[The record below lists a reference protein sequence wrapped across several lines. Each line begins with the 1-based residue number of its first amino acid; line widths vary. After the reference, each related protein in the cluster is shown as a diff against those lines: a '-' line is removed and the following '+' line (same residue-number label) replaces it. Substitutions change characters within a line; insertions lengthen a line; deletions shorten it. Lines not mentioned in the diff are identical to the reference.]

1 MAPPRKLSLLL
12 VLPLVACSKVGNPVP
27 EPSGVAPPGEVPS
40 ETGAPPIAGTPPDA
54 GNPPDAGPAPQRDA
68 GVPHV
73 PDAGPIVEQPP
84 PKPKPKPEA
93 CPGLFADMAL
103 PTFELELAPAEWAAL
118 QKEHTEVEA
127 RMREG
132 LELEPYHPVLVFRH
146 ADREVRDGAMIR
158 LRGNPLWWPSQNK
171 MQLQISFNEL
181 DSKGRFRGL
190 RKIVLDS
197 GHYNRTYLRDRLAMS
212 VLRDL
217 GLPAPCVNHARLVVN
232 GQFYG
237 LFTHIE
243 KVDREFLERNFADPD
258 GNLYKKGLELKTNEE
273 EQPDTSRA
281 DAFWDTTDVAAL
293 EKLGDLDEWV
303 RVWAVEALLP
313 DADGY
318 WAGGWNFYLY
328 DDPERGFVYV
338 PWDFDL
344 GFDNLPA
351 DTDPLTWH
359 KANDR
364 FNGRPHV
371 EAVLADPKWRKRF
384 IEHVAWARRA
394 YEPSVLQARI
404 DAWAAQIEQQAQAD
418 VLAPWSF
425 EEHRRGVRRLR
436 QYVEERARF
445 IDGWLERQRDGAD
458 AGP

>member
-1 MAPPRKLSLLL
+1 
-12 VLPLVACSKVGNPVP
+12 VP
-27 EPSGVAPPGEVPS
+27 EPSGAQSPGEVPPEAGS
-40 ETGAPPIAGTPPDA
+40 PPIA
-54 GNPPDAGPAPQRDA
+54 GNPPDVDPDSHGDA
-68 GVPHV
+68 GVPGV
-73 PDAGPIVEQPP
+73 PDAGPIVQQPT
-84 PKPKPKPEA
+84 PKPEA
-93 CPGLFADMAL
+93 CPGLFADTAL
-103 PTFELELAPAEWAAL
+103 QTFELELAPAEWEAL

-127 RMREG
+127 RREAG

-146 ADREVRDGAMIR
+146 ANREVRDSAMIR
-158 LRGNPLWWPSQNK
+158 LRGNPVWWSSQEK
-171 MQLQISFNEL
+171 MQFQLSFNEL
-181 DSKGRFRGL
+181 DSNGRFRGL

-212 VLRDL
+212 IVRDL

-237 LFTHIE
+237 LFTHVE
-243 KVDREFLERNFADPD
+243 KVDREFLERNFHDPD
-258 GNLYKKGLELKTNEE
+258 GNLYKKGLELKTNEDE
-273 EQPDTSRA
+273 LPDTSRA
-281 DAFWDTTDVAAL
+281 DAFWATTDVAEL

-318 WAGGWNFYLY
+318 WSGGWNFYFY

-338 PWDFDL
+338 PWDIDL

-359 KANDR
+359 KQSDK

-384 IEHVAWARRA
+384 VEHLAWARRRA
-394 YEPSVLQARI
+394 YEPSVLQARL
-404 DAWAAQIEQQAQAD
+404 DTWAAQLEQEARAD

-445 IDGWLERQRDGAD
+445 IDAWLKRQRDEAD
-458 AGP
+458 AAP